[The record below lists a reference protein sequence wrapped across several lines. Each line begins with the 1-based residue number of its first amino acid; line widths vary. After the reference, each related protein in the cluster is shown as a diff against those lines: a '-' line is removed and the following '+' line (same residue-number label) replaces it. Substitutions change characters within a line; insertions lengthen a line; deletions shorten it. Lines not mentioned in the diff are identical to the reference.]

1 MITSSPGVIGQYR
14 YCSCSISRVSL
25 SREPAQEYGTSAC
38 PIGPGCSISPVSL
51 SRGPA
56 RDYRASVGP
65 RGPGCSISPVPLPS
79 GPV

>member
-56 RDYRASVGP
+56 RDYRASLCP
-65 RGPGCSISPVPLPS
+65 RGPGFSMSPVPQPS

>member
-56 RDYRASVGP
+56 RDYRASLCP
-65 RGPGCSISPVPLPS
+65 RGPGFSISPVPLPS